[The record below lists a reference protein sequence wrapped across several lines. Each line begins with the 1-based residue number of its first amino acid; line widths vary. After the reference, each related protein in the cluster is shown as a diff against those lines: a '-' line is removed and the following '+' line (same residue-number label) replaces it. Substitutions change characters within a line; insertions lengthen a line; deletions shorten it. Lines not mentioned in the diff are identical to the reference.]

1 MLRIFGLATP
11 IALGPIV
18 LGLVALNGCDRSVSP
33 AEQKRR
39 DAADVAAVEA
49 IQKVAPPIKPINLQR
64 ITLEEITA
72 KNLSGAGCSFS
83 TTTPAEPLVLALVG
97 RALIKVDDTI
107 VLLISDN
114 GGTKL
119 EMGAWEHYL
128 GKEYTLTLK
137 RVPGEGKPAGEESVQ
152 YSGGLTVRDAWD
164 RVVYSSQ
171 GLLDCG
177 A

>member
-1 MLRIFGLATP
+1 MLRMFGLAAV
-11 IALGPIV
+11 IL
-18 LGLVALNGCDRSVSP
+18 LSGCDKSLSP
-33 AEQKRR
+33 AEQTRK

-83 TTTPAEPLVLALVG
+83 TTSPAEPLVLALVG
-97 RALIKVDDTI
+97 RALIKVGDT
-107 VLLISDN
+107 VVMLISDN
-114 GGTKL
+114 GGAKL

-128 GKEYTLTLK
+128 GKQYTLTLK
-137 RVPGEGKPAGEESVQ
+137 RVPGDGQPAGEESVR
-152 YSGGLTVRDAWD
+152 YAGAVTVRDAWD
-164 RVVYSSQ
+164 RVIYSSQ
-171 GLLDCG
+171 GILDCG

>member
-1 MLRIFGLATP
+1 MLRIFGLGAV
-11 IALGPIV
+11 ILLSAC
-18 LGLVALNGCDRSVSP
+18 NGAVSP
-33 AEQKRR
+33 VEQKRS

-49 IQKVAPPIKPINLQR
+49 IQKVAPPIKSIILQK

-83 TTTPAEPLVLALVG
+83 TTSPAEPLALALVG

-107 VLLISDN
+107 DVLIADN

-137 RVPGEGKPAGEESVQ
+137 RVPGPGQPAGEESVR
-152 YSGGLTVRDAWD
+152 YAGELTVRDAWD
-164 RVVYSSQ
+164 RVVYSAQ

>member
-1 MLRIFGLATP
+1 MLRTMGLAAM
-11 IALGPIV
+11 IGVSSCGP
-18 LGLVALNGCDRSVSP
+18 SEPS
-33 AEQKRR
+33 AEQKRS

-49 IQKVAPPIKPINLQR
+49 IQKVAPPIKPISLQR

-83 TTTPAEPLVLALVG
+83 TSSPAEPLALALVG
-97 RALIKVDDTI
+97 RALLKVDDTI
-107 VLLISDN
+107 VVLISDN

-137 RVPGEGKPAGEESVQ
+137 RVPGPGQPAGEESVR
-152 YSGGLTVRDAWD
+152 YAGELTVRDAWD
-164 RVVYSSQ
+164 RVVYSAQ

>member
-1 MLRIFGLATP
+1 MLRWFGLGTLILLSACNS
-11 IALGPIV
+11 G
-18 LGLVALNGCDRSVSP
+18 VSP
-33 AEQKRR
+33 AEQKRS

-83 TTTPAEPLVLALVG
+83 TTSPAEPLALALVG

-107 VLLISDN
+107 DVLIADN

-137 RVPGEGKPAGEESVQ
+137 RVPGPGQPAGEESVR
-152 YSGGLTVRDAWD
+152 YAGELTVRDAWD
-164 RVVYSSQ
+164 RVIYSSQ

>member
-1 MLRIFGLATP
+1 MLRIFGLG
-11 IALGPIV
+11 ALI
-18 LGLVALNGCDRSVSP
+18 LLSACDSSVSP

-49 IQKVAPPIKPINLQR
+49 IQKVAPPIKPITLQK
-64 ITLEEITA
+64 ITLAEITA

-83 TTTPAEPLVLALVG
+83 TTSPAEPLALALVG

-107 VLLISDN
+107 AVLISDN

-119 EMGAWEHYL
+119 EMGAWEHYV

-137 RVPGEGKPAGEESVQ
+137 RVPGPGQPAGEESIR
-152 YSGGLTVRDAWD
+152 YAGALTVRDAWG
-164 RVVYSSQ
+164 RVIYSSQ
-171 GLLDCG
+171 GLIDCG

>member
-1 MLRIFGLATP
+1 MLRGFGLGAV
-11 IALGPIV
+11 ILLSACNSG
-18 LGLVALNGCDRSVSP
+18 VSP
-33 AEQKRR
+33 AEQKRS

-49 IQKVAPPIKPINLQR
+49 MQKVAPPIKPINLQR

-83 TTTPAEPLVLALVG
+83 TTSPAEPLALALVG

-107 VLLISDN
+107 DVLIADN

-128 GKEYTLTLK
+128 GKEHTLTLK
-137 RVPGEGKPAGEESVQ
+137 RVPGPGQSAGEESVR
-152 YSGGLTVRDAWD
+152 YAGELTVRDAWD
-164 RVVYSSQ
+164 RVVYSAQ
-171 GLLDCG
+171 GLVDCG

>member
-1 MLRIFGLATP
+1 MLRIFGLGALMLLSGCGQSPTP
-11 IALGPIV
+11 
-18 LGLVALNGCDRSVSP
+18 
-33 AEQKRR
+33 EEKRR
-39 DAADVAAVEA
+39 SDAADVAAVEA
-49 IQKVAPPIKPINLQR
+49 IQQVAPPIKPINLQR

-83 TTTPAEPLVLALVG
+83 KTSPAEPLALALVG
-97 RALIKVDDTI
+97 RALIKVDENI
-107 VLLISDN
+107 VMLIADN

-128 GKEYTLTLK
+128 GKEYTLNLK
-137 RVPGEGKPAGEESVQ
+137 RVPGPGKPASEESMR
-152 YSGGLTVRDAWD
+152 YAGELTVRDAWD
-164 RVVYSSQ
+164 RVVYSAQ

>member
-1 MLRIFGLATP
+1 MSRMFGLFAP
-11 IALGPIV
+11 LAMGVIL
-18 LGLVALNGCDRSVSP
+18 LSGCERSLSP
-33 AEQKRR
+33 AEQKRK

-83 TTTPAEPLVLALVG
+83 TTSPAEPLVLALVG
-97 RALIKVDDTI
+97 RALIKVDDNI
-107 VLLISDN
+107 VMLISDN
-114 GGTKL
+114 GGAKL

-128 GKEYTLTLK
+128 GKQYTLTIK
-137 RVPGEGKPAGEESVQ
+137 RVPGDGKPAGAESVR
-152 YSGGLTVRDAWD
+152 YSGEVTVRDAWD

>member
-1 MLRIFGLATP
+1 MLRISGLGALLLLSSCGQSATP
-11 IALGPIV
+11 E
-18 LGLVALNGCDRSVSP
+18 
-33 AEQKRR
+33 EQKRS

-49 IQKVAPPIKPINLQR
+49 IQKVAPPIKPITLQA
-64 ITLEEITA
+64 ITLAEITA

-83 TTTPAEPLVLALVG
+83 TTSPAEPLALALVG
-97 RALIKVDDTI
+97 RAMIKVDDTI
-107 VLLISDN
+107 AVLISDN

-137 RVPGEGKPAGEESVQ
+137 RVPGPGQPAGGETIR
-152 YSGGLTVRDAWD
+152 YAGALTVRDAWD
-164 RVVYSSQ
+164 RPVYSAQ

>member
-1 MLRIFGLATP
+1 MLRMF
-11 IALGPIV
+11 
-18 LGLVALNGCDRSVSP
+18 GLVAPLTMGIVLLSGCDRSLSP
-33 AEQKRR
+33 AEQKRK

-49 IQKVAPPIKPINLQR
+49 IQKVAPPIKPINLQK
-64 ITLEEITA
+64 ITLEEITG

-83 TTTPAEPLVLALVG
+83 TTSPAEPLVLALVG
-97 RALIKVDDTI
+97 RALIKVDDN
-107 VLLISDN
+107 VVMLISDN
-114 GGTKL
+114 GGAKL

-137 RVPGEGKPAGEESVQ
+137 RVPGEGKPAGEESVR
-152 YSGGLTVRDAWD
+152 YAGELAVRDAWD

-171 GLLDCG
+171 GTLDCG

>member
-1 MLRIFGLATP
+1 MLRLTGLAF
-11 IALGPIV
+11 LIV
-18 LGLVALNGCDRSVSP
+18 LSGCDRSASP
-33 AEQKRR
+33 AEQQRN
-39 DAADVAAVEA
+39 DVADVAAVEA

-83 TTTPAEPLVLALVG
+83 ITSPAEPLVLALVG
-97 RALIKVDDTI
+97 RALIKVDDNI
-107 VLLISDN
+107 VMLISDN

-128 GKEYTLTLK
+128 GKVYTLTLK
-137 RVPGEGKPAGEESVQ
+137 RGPGGGQPAGEESMR
-152 YSGGLTVRDAWD
+152 YAGELTVRDAWD
-164 RVVYSSQ
+164 RVVYSSK
-171 GLLDCG
+171 GILDCG

>member
-1 MLRIFGLATP
+1 MLRMFGLA
-11 IALGPIV
+11 AVV
-18 LGLVALNGCDRSVSP
+18 LLSGCDKSLSP
-33 AEQKRR
+33 AEQKRK

-83 TTTPAEPLVLALVG
+83 ITSPAEPLVLALVG
-97 RALIKVDDTI
+97 RALIKVDDT
-107 VLLISDN
+107 VVMLISDN
-114 GGTKL
+114 GGAKL

-128 GKEYTLTLK
+128 GKQYTLTLK
-137 RVPGEGKPAGEESVQ
+137 RVPGDGQPASEESVR
-152 YSGGLTVRDAWD
+152 YAGAVTVRDAWD
-164 RVVYSSQ
+164 RVIYSSQ
-171 GLLDCG
+171 GILDCG

>member
-1 MLRIFGLATP
+1 MLRWFGLGTLILLSACNS
-11 IALGPIV
+11 G
-18 LGLVALNGCDRSVSP
+18 VSP
-33 AEQKRR
+33 AEQKRS

-83 TTTPAEPLVLALVG
+83 ITSPAEPLALALVG

-107 VLLISDN
+107 VVLISDN

-128 GKEYTLTLK
+128 GKEYTLNLK
-137 RVPGEGKPAGEESVQ
+137 RVPGPGQAAGEESVR
-152 YSGGLTVRDAWD
+152 YAGELTVRDAWD
-164 RVVYSSQ
+164 RVVYSTQ

>member
-1 MLRIFGLATP
+1 MLRMFGLA
-11 IALGPIV
+11 ALIV
-18 LGLVALNGCDRSVSP
+18 LSGCDRSISP
-33 AEQKRR
+33 EEQKRK

-49 IQKVAPPIKPINLQR
+49 IQKVAPPIKPIILQR
-64 ITLEEITA
+64 ITLEEINA

-83 TTTPAEPLVLALVG
+83 ISSPAEPLVLALVG
-97 RALIKVDDTI
+97 RALIKVDDSI
-107 VLLISDN
+107 VMLISDN

-128 GKEYTLTLK
+128 GKQYTLTLK
-137 RVPGEGKPAGEESVQ
+137 RVPGNGQPAGEESVR
-152 YSGGLTVRDAWD
+152 YAGELTVRDAWD

-171 GLLDCG
+171 GVLDCG

>member
-1 MLRIFGLATP
+1 MLRMFGLA
-11 IALGPIV
+11 ALIV
-18 LGLVALNGCDRSVSP
+18 LSGCDRSISP
-33 AEQKRR
+33 DEQKRK

-64 ITLEEITA
+64 ITLEEINA

-83 TTTPAEPLVLALVG
+83 ISSPAEPLVLALVG
-97 RALIKVDDTI
+97 RALIKVDDSI
-107 VLLISDN
+107 VMLISDN

-128 GKEYTLTLK
+128 GKQYTLTLK
-137 RVPGEGKPAGEESVQ
+137 RVPGNGQPAGEESVR
-152 YSGGLTVRDAWD
+152 YAGELTVRDAWD

-171 GLLDCG
+171 GVLDCG

>member
-1 MLRIFGLATP
+1 MLRIIGLAAV
-11 IALGPIV
+11 IL
-18 LGLVALNGCDRSVSP
+18 LSGCDKSLSP
-33 AEQKRR
+33 AEQKRK

-83 TTTPAEPLVLALVG
+83 TTSPAEPLVLALVG
-97 RALIKVDDTI
+97 RALIKVDDT
-107 VLLISDN
+107 VVMLISDN
-114 GGTKL
+114 GGAKL

-128 GKEYTLTLK
+128 GKQYTLTLK
-137 RVPGEGKPAGEESVQ
+137 RVPGDGIRAGEESVR
-152 YSGGLTVRDAWD
+152 YAGAVTVRDAWD
-164 RVVYSSQ
+164 RVIYSSQ
-171 GLLDCG
+171 GILDCG

>member
-1 MLRIFGLATP
+1 MLRMFGLA
-11 IALGPIV
+11 ALIV
-18 LGLVALNGCDRSVSP
+18 LSGCDRSISP
-33 AEQKRR
+33 EEQKRK

-64 ITLEEITA
+64 ITLEEINA

-83 TTTPAEPLVLALVG
+83 ISSPAEPLVLALVG
-97 RALIKVDDTI
+97 RALIKVDDSI
-107 VLLISDN
+107 VMLISDN

-128 GKEYTLTLK
+128 GKQYTLTLK
-137 RVPGEGKPAGEESVQ
+137 RVPGNGQPAGEESVR
-152 YSGGLTVRDAWD
+152 YAGELTVRDAWD

-171 GLLDCG
+171 GVLDCG

>member
-1 MLRIFGLATP
+1 MLRMCGLAAV
-11 IALGPIV
+11 IL
-18 LGLVALNGCDRSVSP
+18 LSGCDRSVSP
-33 AEQKRR
+33 AEQKRK

-83 TTTPAEPLVLALVG
+83 TSSPAQPLVLALVG

-107 VLLISDN
+107 VMLISDN
-114 GGTKL
+114 GGAKL

-137 RVPGEGKPAGEESVQ
+137 RVPGPGQPAGEESLRYAGEV
-152 YSGGLTVRDAWD
+152 TVRDAWD
-164 RVVYSSQ
+164 RVIYSAQ
-171 GLLDCG
+171 GILDCG

>member
-1 MLRIFGLATP
+1 MLRL
-11 IALGPIV
+11 
-18 LGLVALNGCDRSVSP
+18 LGLVALIALGACDRSVSP
-33 AEQKRR
+33 EEQRR
-39 DAADVAAVEA
+39 KDAADVAAVEA

-64 ITLEEITA
+64 ITLEEVNA

-83 TTTPAEPLVLALVG
+83 ITSPAEPLVLALVG
-97 RALIKVDDTI
+97 RALIKVDDDI
-107 VLLISDN
+107 VMLISDN

-128 GKEYTLTLK
+128 GKVYTLTLK
-137 RVPGEGKPAGEESVQ
+137 RGPGDGQPAGEESMR
-152 YSGGLTVRDAWD
+152 YTGELTVRDAWD

-171 GLLDCG
+171 GVIDCG